1 MKKLILLLLFV
12 STTQLLAVSY
22 WDMKKEAYAL
32 YKGGDKERAI
42 KMVEEFVQE
51 HPKSYKGQNL
61 LAVLHYWSGD
71 MEKAQKILEG
81 IVSKTTFLEAEKLL
95 RRINKRVEK
104 KKKVAKK
111 SYKSIHQAN
120 RTTQLTDLEYLLSQ
134 VEQNPQDIENRI
146 LLSKFYFKMHEYQK
160 AYDLAHEV
168 LEVDPHQKK
177 MQTIVAHLEKR
188 YKLSYSGAIDDESVV
203 DKEKAK
209 RLLKQ
214 LHKEKKYNA
223 YYNLYEALK
232 SAHVSFTQQEYI
244 DILHTAIMLGKYKE
258 ANALI
263 AKGRLPVNKQTL
275 KVQLLLSKKLSQSVA
290 SR

>member
-1 MKKLILLLLFV
+1 MKKLILLLLLM
-12 STTQLLAVSY
+12 STTQLLAESY
-22 WDMKKEAYAL
+22 WDMKKEAYTR
-32 YKGGDKERAI
+32 YKAGDKSEAI
-42 KMVEEFVQE
+42 KMVEEFVQK
-51 HPKSYKGQNL
+51 HPKSYKGKNL

-71 MEKAQKILEG
+71 YKKAEIILEE
-81 IVSKTTFLEAEKLL
+81 IVSNTTFPEAEKLL
-95 RRINKRVEK
+95 KSVK
-104 KKKVAKK
+104 KKVTKKEKVAKK
-111 SYKSIHQAN
+111 SYRSIKKAN
-120 RTTQLTDLEYLLSQ
+120 QKGQLTDLEYLLSK

-146 LLSKFYFKMHEYQK
+146 LLSKFYFKMQEYQK

-168 LEVDPHQKK
+168 LEIDPHQKK
-177 MQTIVAHLEKR
+177 MKTIVSHLEKR
-188 YKLSYSGAIDDESVV
+188 YKLSYSGDMDDGSVV

-209 RLLKQ
+209 KLLKK

-232 SAHVSFTQQEYI
+232 SAHVIFTQQEYV

-258 ANALI
+258 ANALL
-263 AKGRLPVNKQTL
+263 AQGRIPVNKQTL